1 MIAMV
6 KQWTR
11 YWMMERI
18 DPATGRCK
26 NHKIDEART
35 FFLEK
40 FPTLVDQPDILDTD
54 DESIQEKLW
63 ELCRASEPSIR
74 AMAALNLRCY
84 ISDCVKYACIIITQ
98 DYGTNPNLTYPLTC
112 EDLFPYVLD
121 DQGKL
126 LYFILENEP
135 RSLEFVLNE
144 HMQLMVLQ
152 EDGTREAM
160 YRPFSFE
167 VLGTFDAYRQPRY
180 SLKNWT
186 ILKVKRSKKIDEVL
200 REHGII
206 RQSFWRLLKITTP
219 KQLQYLEELHH
230 FSVVQIQWDVELLTC
245 LQNIYQEERL
255 RQREAG
261 VRSSSRK
268 YLDPGHP
275 LMKSMFSTWHSSK
288 SSPASVKDLV
298 TELKR
303 IAKFLAQH
311 KANKAGNSEL
321 PPLSLDA
328 KPGEFQSR
336 LYEEW
341 IPHSRFPNDLAELER
356 RVIEKLQ
363 LRIQE
368 RFKPVYQ
375 EQFISFLDQA
385 IEYQIIH
392 RFNYLQ
398 SSRRNAHKAPQYI
411 PGLRYFYCAGMSL
424 GEIALRMNLKSQ
436 PQVSR
441 LLELKN
447 LFTDVEHQLL
457 EQLREFVLDWVRNQ
471 GDAEYRQL
479 LAQVEE
485 LQLWEDKSGLWIQLL
500 YEQIKQIKDLYQEA
514 QAEIYHPQSHARNSL
529 VAQRIRVF
537 LNNHSSKF

>member
-1 MIAMV
+1 MV
-6 KQWTR
+6 EQCNR

-26 NHKIDEART
+26 NLKLDEARM

-40 FPTLVDQPDILDTD
+40 FPTLVDKPDILDTD
-54 DESIQEKLW
+54 DECIQEKLW
-63 ELCRASEPSIR
+63 ELCRASEPSIQ

-84 ISDCVKYACIIITQ
+84 ISYCVKYACIILAQ
-98 DYGTNPNLTYPLTC
+98 NYATNPNLTYPLTC
-112 EDLFPYVLD
+112 EDLFPWVLD

-135 RSLEFVLNE
+135 RSLGFVLNE
-144 HMQLMVLQ
+144 HKQLMVLNG
-152 EDGTREAM
+152 DGIREAI

-186 ILKVKRSKKIDEVL
+186 IFKVKQSKEIDQVL
-200 REHGII
+200 REHNII
-206 RQSFWRLLKITTP
+206 RQSLWRLLKTTTP
-219 KQLQYLEELHH
+219 KQLRYLEESYRFPPAH
-230 FSVVQIQWDVELLTC
+230 IQRHIELLTC
-245 LQNIYQEERL
+245 LQNVYQEEQL

-275 LMKSMFSTWHSSK
+275 LMKSMFSTWHRSK
-288 SSPASVKDLV
+288 SLPASVEDLV
-298 TELKR
+298 TELKK
-303 IAKFLAQH
+303 IAKFLAQY

-321 PPLSLDA
+321 LDLSLDA
-328 KPGEFQSR
+328 KSGEFQSR
-336 LYEEW
+336 VYEEE
-341 IPHSRFPNDLAELER
+341 IPHSRFANDLAELER

-363 LRIQE
+363 FRIQE
-368 RFKPVYQ
+368 DFQPVYQ

-392 RFNYLQ
+392 RLNYLQ
-398 SSRRNAHKAPQYI
+398 SSRRSAHKAPQYI
-411 PGLRYFYCAGMSL
+411 PALRYVYCVGMSL

-436 PQVSR
+436 PKVSN

-457 EQLREFVLDWVRNQ
+457 EQLREFVLDWVKNQ
-471 GDAEYRQL
+471 GDKEYRQL

-485 LQLWEDKSGLWIQLL
+485 LQLLEDKSGLWIQLL
-500 YEQIKQIKDLYQEA
+500 YEQIKQITDLCQEA
-514 QAEIYHPQSHARNSL
+514 RAEIYHPQRRVRNSL
-529 VAQRIRVF
+529 VAQRIKLF
-537 LNNHSSKF
+537 LNTHLSKF

>member
-1 MIAMV
+1 MV
-6 KQWTR
+6 EQCNR

-26 NHKIDEART
+26 KLKLDEART

-40 FPTLVDQPDILDTD
+40 FPTLVNTPNILDTD

-112 EDLFPYVLD
+112 EDLFPYFLD
-121 DQGKL
+121 DQGEP
-126 LYFILENEP
+126 LYFILEDEP
-135 RSLEFVLNE
+135 RSLGFVLNE
-144 HMQLMVLQ
+144 HKQLMVLNG
-152 EDGTREAM
+152 DGTREAV

-167 VLGTFDAYRQPRY
+167 VLGTFDFHRQPRL

-186 ILKVKRSKKIDEVL
+186 IYKLKQSSEINQVL

-206 RQSFWRLLKITTP
+206 RQSFWRLLKTTTSR
-219 KQLQYLEELHH
+219 QLRQLEELHY
-230 FSVVQIQWDVELLTC
+230 FSAVQIQWDVELLTC

-275 LMKSMFSTWHSSK
+275 LMKSMFSCWHRSK
-288 SSPASVKDLV
+288 SSPASVEDLV
-298 TELKR
+298 TELKK
-303 IAKFLAQH
+303 IAEFLAQC

-328 KPGEFQSR
+328 KSGEFQSR
-336 LYEEW
+336 VYEEE
-341 IPHSRFPNDLAELER
+341 IPHSRFANDLAELER

-363 LRIQE
+363 FRIQE
-368 RFKPVYQ
+368 DFQPVYQ
-375 EQFISFLDQA
+375 EQFISFLDSSDSSIKLFIVLTTYKVVAEVPIKLLNTSQRCG
-385 IEYQIIH
+385 IITV
-392 RFNYLQ
+392 L
-398 SSRRNAHKAPQYI
+398 AC
-411 PGLRYFYCAGMSL
+411 LW
-424 GEIALRMNLKSQ
+424 E
-436 PQVSR
+436 R
-441 LLELKN
+441 LL
-447 LFTDVEHQLL
+447 
-457 EQLREFVLDWVRNQ
+457 
-471 GDAEYRQL
+471 
-479 LAQVEE
+479 
-485 LQLWEDKSGLWIQLL
+485 SG
-500 YEQIKQIKDLYQEA
+500 
-514 QAEIYHPQSHARNSL
+514 
-529 VAQRIRVF
+529 
-537 LNNHSSKF
+537 